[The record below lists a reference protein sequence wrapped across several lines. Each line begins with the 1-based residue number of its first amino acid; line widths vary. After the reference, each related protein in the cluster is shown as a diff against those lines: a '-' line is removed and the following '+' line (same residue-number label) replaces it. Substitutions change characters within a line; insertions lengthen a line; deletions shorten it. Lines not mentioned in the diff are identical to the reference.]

1 MNLLAHERSQNMRT
15 FMQIA
20 LGALLLAASTGVGM
34 RFWFFTAAPEWAQN
48 FGAIRH
54 AHSHLMYFGWG
65 TLALMA
71 LIWQQLPRWTNRAL
85 GRAVRWQMMM
95 TAVVALLSYPAF
107 WSNGYGVTQVGSLAL
122 PLGSIVSGWNG
133 FAWFFF
139 AVLYVRATRHLSTR
153 PLPVQLWDG
162 ALLLLLLAC
171 GGAMGVVAMVALD
184 VSSFFLQQTFLHLF
198 LELFA
203 TGWFS
208 LALLGLLWSW
218 IGQHVSLPQKLPT
231 LSLVLALAPT
241 FFLGVSPALVPVHIF
256 WISAGANAIAATL
269 LAWHL
274 AALWRKRH
282 YLPILAQ
289 WGLMALLVHLLISWI
304 LLWPGLWEWSAS
316 TQLRVFYLHNFLLGW
331 VSSAVLGL
339 AIAQWFAVNS
349 AWRVAIQITW
359 LAGILLML
367 FALLNLGFSGRI
379 ALLPALAWM
388 KIAAWSSVVVALAI
402 GMAFVCAYCSASAGA
417 KRIVSWM
424 GALFANAIQ

>member
-1 MNLLAHERSQNMRT
+1 MTLLAHERSQNMRM

-20 LGALLLAASTGVGM
+20 LGAFLLAASTGVAL

-71 LIWQQLPRWTNRAL
+71 LIWQQLPQWTNRAP
-85 GRAVRWQMMM
+85 GRAVRWQMML

-122 PLGSIVSGWNG
+122 PLGAIVSGWNG

-139 AVLYVRATRHLSTR
+139 AILYVRATRHLSTR

-162 ALLLLLLAC
+162 ALILLLLAS
-171 GGAMGVVAMVALD
+171 GGATGVVAMVALD

-218 IGQHVSLPQKLPT
+218 IGQSVTLPVNLPT
-231 LSLVLALAPT
+231 MSLVFALAPT
-241 FFLGVSPALVPVHIF
+241 FFLGVSPALVPGHIF
-256 WISAGANAIAATL
+256 WISAGANAVAATL

-274 AALWRKRH
+274 VALWRKRH
-282 YLPILAQ
+282 YLPALAQ
-289 WGLMALLVHLLISWI
+289 WGLMALGLHILIAWM
-304 LLWPGLWEWSAS
+304 LLWPGLWQWSAS

-331 VSSAVLGL
+331 VSSVLLGL
-339 AIAQWFAVNS
+339 AIAQWFAVGG
-349 AWRVAIQITW
+349 AWRLVFQATW
-359 LAGILLML
+359 IIGIILML
-367 FALLNLGFSGRI
+367 FALLNLGLSGQF
-379 ALLPALAWM
+379 ALLPALTWM
-388 KIAAWSSVVVALAI
+388 RIAAWSSVVVALAI
-402 GMAFVCAYCSASAGA
+402 GMAFFCAYCSAGAGA

-424 GALFANAIQ
+424 GAVMANILR